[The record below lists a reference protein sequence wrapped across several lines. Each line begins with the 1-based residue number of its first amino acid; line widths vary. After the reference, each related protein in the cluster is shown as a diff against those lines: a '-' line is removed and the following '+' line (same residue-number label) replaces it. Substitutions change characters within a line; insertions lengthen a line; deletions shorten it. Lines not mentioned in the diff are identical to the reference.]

1 MTLIAPSGVHDTPP
15 LAGEDAVIKEARR
28 RARRRRVHQGIAVAA
43 VGAAVVAALAIRASP
58 PPRGGGSPAISQD
71 GSLGLTEIPAP
82 VSGPARLVA
91 SWGLVHVGWVLVY
104 DDGRVLSSPDGY
116 PVLERRLTP
125 SGVAAVR
132 AGSVTLYS
140 LLSRSQ
146 VMTPASIWVDSE
158 GREYRPAAYAACLWA
173 NRNHAGEVRAMPA
186 AARKVLSGA
195 PPARVGHAGTHSRV
209 AASDVTS
216 AWNCLRID
224 SAELAALE
232 RAAARVDRWG
242 SGDDIVFART
252 TDGSRVKASIW
263 PIMPHGR
270 WIVWGG

>member
-1 MTLIAPSGVHDTPP
+1 MALFAPSGVHDTPP

-58 PPRGGGSPAISQD
+58 PPRGGGSPAPHRTAASASPTSPHRSPS
-71 GSLGLTEIPAP
+71 GAARGELGA
-82 VSGPARLVA
+82 
-91 SWGLVHVGWVLVY
+91 VHVGWVLVY